1 MSAIGGG
8 KYMAVAS
15 SMTGSVLGLGA
26 IGYFLDHKFG
36 WPQYGVLTG
45 ALLGVVIGM
54 YELYKSIYVKDKDQ

>member
-1 MSAIGGG
+1 MSSVGGG
-8 KYMAVAS
+8 KYMAAAS

-26 IGYFLDHKFG
+26 VGYFLDQKFD

-54 YELYKSIYVKDKDQ
+54 YELYKSIYTKDKD